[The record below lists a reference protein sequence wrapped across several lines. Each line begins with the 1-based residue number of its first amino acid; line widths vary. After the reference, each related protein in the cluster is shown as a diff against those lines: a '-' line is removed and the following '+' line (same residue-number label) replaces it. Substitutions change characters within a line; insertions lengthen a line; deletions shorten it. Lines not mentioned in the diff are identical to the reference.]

1 MLIHKSKESE
11 SGEKSSG
18 DYTSTFDRR
27 TLEEEKK
34 LQFSDGQLQEI
45 TEALHELIHGR
56 EVFSNLHS
64 TELLSDPL
72 NIIQDAIFDLL
83 EVIEGKIIFKYYKQE
98 RVKDRLNSFYFDPD
112 LISQIKY
119 AYQERYK
126 ITLWEDLVK
135 NSGIGFNNYKV
146 LRVFSYQKRSAS
158 IVDPLEIAIS
168 AQQYFERYEK
178 GNKRD
183 TAPLIEL
190 EEFLLLHL
198 KMHPQSVIDVDEA
211 YSKKY
216 SISLREKWSHL
227 PYGFSSKLDD
237 ILPLYYLDE
246 LKYLDKV
253 AVNLKE
259 LQISISDFEGGLEK
273 ANLLISDKIH
283 DSEINY
289 IFDDAM
295 LKMLREVIIDEI
307 EGCGLVRD
315 QAGKYSFLG
324 DLTSQASI
332 YSLNEKEIS
341 IYFPLTYVIE
351 NTKLHFDPE
360 IISKKIEIGEQNREN
375 YIHSQPKGNIDYQH
389 LAQIIYSQTV
399 RGDWKEPSFIYFFY
413 ENFSWLLPKMN
424 YRQDDKQDDKQ
435 DEMLREKIKKE
446 HSEQKEIRANLKKI
460 EGHPPSINEL
470 KLQFK
475 KLYQTDLLIFL
486 EKYLE
491 EHISYFN
498 YVLADSS
505 TNGREGI
512 DEEKIANSIEEI
524 LWQYQYYL
532 DSIAN
537 KNYKAVSKFTRDK
550 KRDEVSENIKKLL
563 LQLEN
568 NPVSYKRMLYF
579 YEGHDFTKDLQ
590 QYKIYEDL
598 KDFIPLQFV
607 HQWVTV
613 RSIGKKSQNLNEIE
627 KDLKNR
633 PKNPDSTASGVIL
646 EYYDHTTQQHRYRY
660 LVSDKDTVYGISQRT
675 NSSIDDIISANNWK
689 KIDPNTGMILTFLNR
704 EMKLKA
710 GDYIHLPTNYT
721 PKKGTIFYKEEN
733 LGNDLKYVAVQKEE
747 GYWKTKPLQIHEDD
761 NLKDKILKYIGV
773 EDQIE
778 NKKINGVSL
787 SLELMV
793 KGKLYAFIDISF
805 KIGSEL
811 SIKTAD
817 TRSVNVSL
825 SAMPA
830 IGLSA
835 GKKGYNVDIGAGV
848 KFSLDYFR
856 VLNGSYTSYSHFL
869 AFLQLAVF
877 QTFTGFSKDLN
888 MVEKWDDET
897 WNELAKGYVRK
908 ELLEYYGY
916 VGGSFKSNQ
925 DILQTMDVDEDTSQK
940 FGAKYTLTSS
950 SASSYKVKG
959 LDKNLKKRSVYEQ
972 ERALENWQPSEK
984 KALRDDLSHSLTNE
998 TTIGGITIKHEVK
1011 DTKYSTNQ
1019 NNIGETNAI
1028 EIEYPITE
1036 ITAQSLFS
1044 YNTPNLIQILK
1055 NIVKGV
1061 CSFDITV
1068 GPQSILSNI
1077 DHSLFMGTAPT
1088 AEKMCKLKSSS
1099 SFSLIFKSQFLSE
1112 EDLLPN
1118 HQYTRM
1124 SIKGNLGLALEDP
1137 ADRFSFSG
1145 NTSVEHEIAE
1155 VFGSGTISYISSVF
1169 NGINSEKGI
1178 EYGLDKPQFSTKYND
1193 LILEATLKAKKEYYK
1208 NSGRITDVHAK
1219 IPTLSD
1225 LLKSYQQ
1232 DENLKEIRDK
1242 LLEQT
1247 MSEWKGFIEK
1257 DNESYNEM
1265 VMEFSDNIRDV
1276 VLPYVSEPN
1285 RMVWKWSDIA
1295 KDIHGLNEKQCEY
1308 YLGDMNAIGEY
1319 FYYKKRESNRVLLE
1333 QNSSSFLQI
1342 ILLKKNK
1349 GDLIKSFEK
1358 DILFPLFIEN
1368 KVYSNISYNG

>member
-18 DYTSTFDRR
+18 DYTSAFNKR

-34 LQFSDGQLQEI
+34 LKFSDGQLQEI
-45 TEALHELIHGR
+45 TEALHELIHGK
-56 EVFSNLHS
+56 ELFSNLHA

-72 NIIQDAIFDLL
+72 NIKEDVIFDLL
-83 EVIEGKIIFKYYKQE
+83 EVIEGNTIFRYYRQE
-98 RVKDRLNSFYFDPD
+98 IVKDRLNSFYFDPD

-135 NSGIGFNNYKV
+135 NSGIGLNNLKII
-146 LRVFSYQKRSAS
+146 RGFSYQKRSAP

-168 AQQYFERYEK
+168 AQQYFERYKK
-178 GNKRD
+178 GSKKD
-183 TAPLIEL
+183 FTPLFEL
-190 EEFLLLHL
+190 EEFLLLQL
-198 KMHPQSVIDVDEA
+198 KMHPKSVDAVDEA

-216 SISLREKWSHL
+216 SISLREKWRRL
-227 PYGFSSKLDD
+227 PSAFSSKLDD

-259 LQISISDFEGGLEK
+259 LQISISDFEEGLEK

-424 YRQDDKQDDKQ
+424 YRQDDKQD
-435 DEMLREKIKKE
+435 EMLKEKIKKE

-532 DSIAN
+532 DSIAD
-537 KNYKAVSKFTRDK
+537 KNYKAVSKFTRDR
-550 KRDEVSENIKKLL
+550 KRDEVSEKIKKLL
-563 LQLEN
+563 LKLEN

-633 PKNPDSTASGVIL
+633 PKNPDSTANGVIL
-646 EYYDHTTQQHRYRY
+646 EYYDHTTQQHLYRY
-660 LVSDKDTVYGISQRT
+660 LVSDKDTIYGIAQRT
-675 NSSIDDIISANNWK
+675 DSSIDDIISANNWK
-689 KIDPNTGMILTFLNR
+689 KIDPNTGMILTKLNR

-721 PKKGTIFYKEEN
+721 PKKGTIFYKEEK
-733 LGNDLKYVAVQKEE
+733 LGNDLRYVAVQKEE

-761 NLKDKILKYIGV
+761 NIKDKILKYIGL
-773 EDQIE
+773 EGQIG
-778 NKKINGVSL
+778 NRKINGFSL

-825 SAMPA
+825 SVMPA

-835 GKKGYNVDIGAGV
+835 GKKGANVEIGAGM

-856 VLNGSYTSYSHFL
+856 ILNGSYTSYSHFM
-869 AFLQLAVF
+869 AFLQLAFF
-877 QTFTGFSKDLN
+877 QTFTGISKDVN
-888 MVEKWDDET
+888 MVENWDEET

-916 VGGSFKSNQ
+916 AGGSFKLNQ
-925 DILQTMDVDEDTSQK
+925 NNLQKMGVNVDEDKSKK

-959 LDKNLKKRSVYEQ
+959 LDKNLKKRSVDEQ

-984 KALRDDLSHSLTNE
+984 KALRDDLSHSLTHE

-1028 EIEYPITE
+1028 EIVYPITE
-1036 ITAQSLFS
+1036 ITAKSLFS
-1044 YNTPNLIQILK
+1044 YNTPNLIKILK
-1055 NIVKGV
+1055 NIVGAV
-1061 CSFDITV
+1061 RSFDILE
-1068 GPQSILSNI
+1068 GPKSILRNI
-1077 DHSLFMGTAPT
+1077 DHNLFMDTAPT
-1088 AEKMCKLKSSS
+1088 SEKMWKLKGSS

-1124 SIKGNLGLALEDP
+1124 SIKGNLGFALEDP
-1137 ADRFSFSG
+1137 AERLKLSG
-1145 NTSVEHEIAE
+1145 NLSGDHEIAE

-1169 NGINSEKGI
+1169 NGINSEKGT
-1178 EYGLDKPQFSTKYND
+1178 EYGLDESQFSTQYND

-1232 DENLKEIRDK
+1232 DENLKEVRDK
-1242 LLEQT
+1242 LLDQT
-1247 MSEWKGFIEK
+1247 MSEWKGFVEK

-1265 VMEFSDNIRDV
+1265 VMEFSNNIRDV
-1276 VLPYVSEPN
+1276 VLPYVSDPN
-1285 RMVWKWSDIA
+1285 RMIWKWSDIA
-1295 KDIHGLNEKQCEY
+1295 KDIHGLSAKQCRY

-1319 FYYKKRESNRVLLE
+1319 FYYKKRESSKELLE
-1333 QNSSSFLQI
+1333 KNSSSFLQI